1 MRDPHPTPAP
11 ASERERRALD
21 WVRGLAELPERCAG
35 SASERLAAERL
46 AEWLRKL
53 GVSEVSLQRH
63 EARPRTGLV
72 LALHAGVALLGL
84 LWGGVAGVLLAA
96 LAAYS
101 FQAELR
107 ARPQAALLSR
117 LLPRAIATSVVGR
130 AGSSAPARRVVL
142 SAHIDAAQ
150 AGFIFSRT
158 LADFFARGARAGRRG
173 SRLPVGPHAIPEAL
187 LLAAALLALA
197 GWLGAGGFL
206 FGLLATLDG
215 VGLVLTALAGV
226 EWAFAPASPGANDN
240 ASAVAALLTCAEQVL
255 ARLPSDVELWLVG
268 TGAEEVGCCGM
279 HAFVEGRAD
288 WPAERSFFLNFE
300 CVGGGHL
307 HWIRSEG
314 TLAKSGYPPLL
325 LELARRVAAGGGFG
339 EVTPTDL
346 LAGTDGHVPADHG
359 FPALSLIS
367 LEPSGVPRNYH
378 RPEDTVEGIDAA
390 TLVRSADFGAAVVR
404 AALEGAAGPIDLV

>member
-1 MRDPHPTPAP
+1 MPDARPTPS
-11 ASERERRALD
+11 SERERRALD
-21 WVRGLAELPERCAG
+21 WVRGLVELPDRCAG
-35 SASERLAAERL
+35 SRSERAAAERV
-46 AEWLRKL
+46 ADWLRTL
-53 GVSEVSLQRH
+53 GVGEVSLQPH

-84 LWGGVAGVLLAA
+84 LWGGGIGVLLAA
-96 LAAYS
+96 LATWS

-107 ARPQAALLSR
+107 ARPRSALLSR
-117 LLPRAIATSVVGR
+117 LLPRPIATNVVGR
-130 AGSSAPARRVVL
+130 AGSSSPARRVVL

-158 LADFFARGARAGRRG
+158 LAGFFARGARAGRRAN
-173 SRLPVGPHAIPEAL
+173 RLPLGPHAIPEAL

-197 GWLGAGGFL
+197 RWLGASGFL

-215 VGLVLTALAGV
+215 VGLVLTAAAGA
-226 EWAFAPASPGANDN
+226 EWAFAETSPGANDN
-240 ASAVAALLTCAEQVL
+240 ASAVAALLTCGEQLL
-255 ARLPSDVELWLVG
+255 ARLPRDVELWLVG

-279 HAFVEGRAD
+279 HAFVDAHSD
-288 WPAERSFFLNFE
+288 WPSDRTFFLNFE
-300 CVGGGHL
+300 CVGGGQL

-346 LAGTDGHVPADHG
+346 LAGTDGHVPADRG

-367 LEPSGVPRNYH
+367 LEADGVPRNYH
-378 RPEDTVEGIDAA
+378 RPDDDAEAIDAA
-390 TLVRSADFGAAVVR
+390 MVVRSADFGAAVVR